1 MEYTLFPYQQQGV
14 EWLLDQDRQ
23 RWAYLADEPGLGKS
37 AQCLEALNRLK
48 PREALVLCPAI
59 ARLNWFGEAEKFL
72 RVPCSLTAYSFNT
85 TFLERENPKQRKVT
99 PRKELL
105 RPWPVIII
113 DEAHYLANL
122 SAQRTKA
129 VYLHIAQYG
138 AKVWCLSGTPAKK
151 DAGDMYTWLRA
162 SGLITWNYE
171 QFIARFCVVRET
183 KYGQQIVGSKNIP
196 ELRAL
201 WSASMLRRRKA
212 DVLPDLPPLMFC
224 DIEVEPGPVDAEKWF
239 PATIAGQESLN
250 ALLRRIEEQNNV
262 MKHVLDNVT
271 RQSVEEGA
279 VTDVFQPLEHA
290 HQESRQWIE
299 LQKVPPVAELIAD
312 ELEHKHY
319 KKIVIFCYH
328 KSAIHELRVRL
339 ARFNPTFIDGS
350 VNSPVVRK
358 HRETQFQEDPNCHIM
373 IGQIDT
379 MGVAITLTA
388 ASEVAVIGPK
398 YTPTD
403 NTQAVLRVHR
413 IGQKRPVRVR
423 FFYID
428 NGSDKKLQK
437 TLMRR
442 TQDQAEMFDP
452 FILGS
457 MGRIQNPLEGL

>member
-72 RVPCSLTAYSFNT
+72 RTSCKITAYSFNT
-85 TFLERENPKQRKVT
+85 TFVERENPKQRNVT

-224 DIEVEPGPVDAEKWF
+224 DI
-239 PATIAGQESLN
+239 
-250 ALLRRIEEQNNV
+250 
-262 MKHVLDNVT
+262 
-271 RQSVEEGA
+271 
-279 VTDVFQPLEHA
+279 
-290 HQESRQWIE
+290 
-299 LQKVPPVAELIAD
+299 
-312 ELEHKHY
+312 
-319 KKIVIFCYH
+319 
-328 KSAIHELRVRL
+328 
-339 ARFNPTFIDGS
+339 
-350 VNSPVVRK
+350 
-358 HRETQFQEDPNCHIM
+358 
-373 IGQIDT
+373 
-379 MGVAITLTA
+379 
-388 ASEVAVIGPK
+388 
-398 YTPTD
+398 
-403 NTQAVLRVHR
+403 
-413 IGQKRPVRVR
+413 
-423 FFYID
+423 
-428 NGSDKKLQK
+428 
-437 TLMRR
+437 
-442 TQDQAEMFDP
+442 
-452 FILGS
+452 
-457 MGRIQNPLEGL
+457 